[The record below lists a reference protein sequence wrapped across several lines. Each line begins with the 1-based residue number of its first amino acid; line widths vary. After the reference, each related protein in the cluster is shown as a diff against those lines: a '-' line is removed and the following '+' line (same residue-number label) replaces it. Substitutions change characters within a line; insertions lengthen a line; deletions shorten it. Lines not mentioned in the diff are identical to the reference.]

1 MYIEMEYARES
12 HHDPTIESS
21 QKVESDL
28 DRRVLSSTAGR
39 FFVTDS
45 RIVFAVF
52 EGNLVLRGSIG
63 LSIGDDRGNET
74 SNLIQEGS
82 PVSLPYSIRIAI
94 VSVNP

>member
-1 MYIEMEYARES
+1 MYIEMECARES

-28 DRRVLSSTAGR
+28 DRQVLSSTAGR
-39 FFVTDS
+39 FFVTDP

-82 PVSLPYSIRIAI
+82 PVSLPYSISIAI
-94 VSVNP
+94 VGVNP